1 MFYYIAHGAFKIG
14 KVDRFV
20 QSHLYR
26 ADEFGVHIHRLQQ
39 FVCGVGGTQVREDKC
54 ILHPFLSDG

>member
-1 MFYYIAHGAFKIG
+1 MFDYIAHGAFKIG
-14 KVDRFV
+14 KVDRLV

-39 FVCGVGGTQVREDKC
+39 FVWRSWRNSGSGR
-54 ILHPFLSDG
+54 